1 MKVMTLRFRTLPML
15 LSLLSLTGAA
25 VAVDQHQNA
34 NTAITTEF
42 SKAIEPRSWSFP
54 RDHGRHDGFKTEWW
68 YFTGNLRDPTGRP
81 FGYQLTFFRTA
92 YAPTATSRPSAWGMN
107 DLYFAHA
114 AISDL
119 SGKSFVFKD
128 RLQRGRHGLAMA
140 SDQTL
145 DVTLQD
151 WSAQL
156 TGDTIKLSAKDEGF
170 NIDLTCGE
178 GRGPIL
184 QGIGGVNAK
193 GPNPGQASYY
203 YSMTRLKN
211 HGSLQIAGKTYTV
224 DGQSW
229 MDHEF
234 SSNALSPQQVGWDWL
249 GLTLDDGTD
258 LMIYRLRNAGGGA
271 DYLSGTLIASDAK
284 PRYLAAAQLK
294 LSGSNPWK
302 SPASGGAYP
311 QVWKLE
317 ITGRDALTIQS
328 LLPNQELITPG
339 STDVNYFEGAVDVLN
354 SRGNH
359 IGDGYLEMTGYA
371 KPLAG
376 AL

>member
-1 MKVMTLRFRTLPML
+1 MTFRFRTLPML

-25 VAVDQHQNA
+25 VAVNQHQNA

-92 YAPTATSRPSAWGMN
+92 YAPTATSRPSPWGMN

-145 DVTLQD
+145 DVSLQD

-156 TGDTIKLSAKDEGF
+156 TGDTIKLSAKDDGF

-178 GRGPIL
+178 GRGPTL

-203 YSMTRLKN
+203 YSMTRLKT

-271 DYLSGTLIASDAK
+271 DYLSGTLIGSDAK
-284 PRYLAAAQLK
+284 PRYLAAEQLK

-302 SPASGGAYP
+302 SAASGGAYP

-359 IGDGYLEMTGYA
+359 VGDGYLEMTGYA